1 MPLFLCYPREGAAKL
16 RRPGVTERRCA
27 LVPRLGPSPTGVCL
41 AFSAMDQGQGVLNS
55 GQGVAPRVSGGIFV
69 AQSEGTP
76 RVGTNPEHIA
86 SPPESRGEPVTW
98 ISRDRTGSDRI
109 VSDSLLHPADY
120 APAAVTPDV
129 ASAALRKRLLP
140 VGVAILALALVAA
153 LLWRVMHPKAPPV
166 PLAEQQSIPLI
177 SVMTPGVRPVTSM
190 VSFTGAIAAR
200 YDMPIGNDGDTGRI
214 VGVFVEAG
222 DHVER
227 GQLLAKLNDSVL
239 IPQVKRLEA
248 ALEQAKAQ
256 AALSAAEYRRAQ
268 GVEAAGAL
276 SAEDIEKRH
285 ATAIT
290 DAANVKVVDAQLAEA
305 QARLTRTRI
314 VAPIAGTVLTRRAEV
329 GQIANPGGDALFR
342 IASGGEVEMRGQLAE
357 QDLAQVKVG
366 DPATVR
372 ITGLPQPF
380 EGRVRLLGA
389 IIDPQTRLGEI
400 RISLKPDPA
409 LRPGAFARGT
419 VSVGKAMRPVVP
431 QTAVLTDSS
440 GSYVFVVNARSHAE
454 RRAVRIADTSD
465 QGVIVDSGLSGSERV
480 VTTAAGFLRDG
491 EEVKT
496 TEASPAHPAS

>member
-1 MPLFLCYPREGAAKL
+1 M
-16 RRPGVTERRCA
+16 
-27 LVPRLGPSPTGVCL
+27 
-41 AFSAMDQGQGVLNS
+41 
-55 GQGVAPRVSGGIFV
+55 
-69 AQSEGTP
+69 
-76 RVGTNPEHIA
+76 GTNPEHV

-98 ISRDRTGSDRI
+98 IGRDRPGSERI
-109 VSDSLLHPADY
+109 APESPLHA
-120 APAAVTPDV
+120 APYTAAPTVQ
-129 ASAALRKRLLP
+129 AGRAAQLPKRLLP
-140 VGVAILALALVAA
+140 IGIAILIVALVATV
-153 LLWRVMHPKAPPV
+153 LWRVMHPKAPPLT
-166 PLAEQQSIPLI
+166 LAEQQSVPLI
-177 SVMTPGVRPVTSM
+177 SVMTPGLKAVTST

-214 VGVFVEAG
+214 VGVYVEAG

-227 GQLLAKLNDSVL
+227 GQLLARLNDSVL
-239 IPQVKRLEA
+239 IPQVNRLEA

-290 DAANVKVVDAQLAEA
+290 DAANVKVVAAQLAEA

-314 VAPIAGTVLTRRAEV
+314 VAPIAGTVLTRKAEV

-366 DPATVR
+366 DAATVH
-372 ITGLPQPF
+372 ITGVPQPF
-380 EGRVRLLGA
+380 EGRVWLLGA

-431 QTAVLTDSS
+431 QTAVLSDGS
-440 GSYVFVVNARSHAE
+440 GSFVFVVDAKNHAE
-454 RRAVRIADTSD
+454 RRQVRVADTSD
-465 QGVIVDSGLSGSERV
+465 QGVIIASGLNGSERV

-491 EEVKT
+491 EEVKVNDT
-496 TEASPAHPAS
+496 SPAQPAS